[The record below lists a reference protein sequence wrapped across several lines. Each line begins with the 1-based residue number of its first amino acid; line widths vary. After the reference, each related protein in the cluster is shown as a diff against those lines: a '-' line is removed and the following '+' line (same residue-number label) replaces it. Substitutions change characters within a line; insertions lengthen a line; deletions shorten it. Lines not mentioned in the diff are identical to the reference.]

1 MALTDLTLSMWTS
14 GLACVPIA
22 ARRPTLP
29 LFVFLPG
36 MDGTGDLFHVQAP
49 RLEAAF
55 DIRCLAIPPLD
66 QSSWRDLAT
75 QAIALIRQELDP
87 YPNRTVYLCGESFGA
102 CLALQIAL
110 LAPTLCHRLI
120 LVNPAS
126 SFYHKGWLHWASS
139 LTSWVPAPLYQL
151 SSVGFLPWLA
161 ALPRIAPRDRQALL
175 SAMQSVPQTTSAWRL
190 RLLQTFAMPLPV
202 LRSLHRPTL
211 LIAGA
216 LDRLLPSV
224 EEIQRL
230 AQALPVAETVILPE
244 SGHACL
250 LETDVDL
257 FAIMRAC
264 GFLDAIAP
272 PCPL

>member
-1 MALTDLTLSMWTS
+1 MWTS
-14 GLACVPIA
+14 GLTFLPIA
-22 ARRPTLP
+22 ACRPTLP

-49 RLEAAF
+49 RLEATF
-55 DIRCLAIPPLD
+55 DIRCLAIARHD
-66 QSSWRDLAT
+66 QSSWRDLAN
-75 QAIALIRQELDP
+75 QAIALIQQELAHR
-87 YPNRTVYLCGESFGA
+87 PNRTVYLCGESFGA
-102 CLALQIAL
+102 CLALQVAR

-126 SFYHKGWLHWASS
+126 SFHHKNWLHWATS
-139 LTSWVPAPLYQL
+139 LTSWVPAPLYHL

-161 ALPRIAPRDRQALL
+161 ALPRISPRDRQALL
-175 SAMQSVPQTTSAWRL
+175 KAMQSVPQTTSAWRL
-190 RLLQTFAMPLPV
+190 SLLQKFAMPLPV
-202 LRSLHRPTL
+202 LRALSLPTL

-224 EEIQRL
+224 DEIQRL
-230 AQALPVAETVILPE
+230 AQALPQAETVILPQ

-257 FAIMRAC
+257 FAIMREC

-272 PCPL
+272 PCPLSVPHAP